1 MLDALGVIRA
11 DPRASLARAPLE
23 VIELGAGIGSV
34 SARVPAAVPLRLVE
48 LDPRLCRVL
57 RARLSRRPRT
67 RVTCGDAFA
76 VLDRALSSRAR
87 ASHADRP
94 AGRPELR
101 ILANLPFDLTDRLLD
116 ALACAPRG
124 SYGRAV
130 VAVAASDRADDRGG
144 RLVVEPV
151 CDLPG
156 ACFRPRQPFDSRAVL
171 VRPRRPPER

>member
-11 DPRASLARAPLE
+11 DPRAPLARAPLE

-34 SARVPAAVPLRLVE
+34 SAHVSAAVPLRLVE

-76 VLDRALSSRAR
+76 VLDRALSSRAGQ
-87 ASHADRP
+87 S

-156 ACFRPRQPFDSRAVL
+156 TCFRPRQPFDSRAVL
-171 VRPRRPPER
+171 VRPWRPSER